1 MHYSLKNKK
10 YLILSISAIIL
21 IWQGVAVS
29 FNNRLLLPS
38 FWDVLIEIYKIIKNK
53 EFFKL
58 IFSSSFRCIQSFIL
72 SIIISIVLVI
82 TSYFSKVVYNILY
95 PIITFMKAV
104 PTMAFIVLL
113 LIWTSKDLSPIIIGI
128 LISLPIFYDEMLNSL
143 FNIDEGLL
151 KMIKIYRISKLDKI
165 KVIVI
170 PVIYMEIK
178 KIMSSTISL
187 IFKVVISSEVY
198 AQPQYGIG
206 SIIQFEKLQLNTA
219 AIIGWMI
226 IITLIICFIDF
237 ITTKLIRGERENA
250 NINFKY
256 GSNEI
261 YNNFNIEFQQGK
273 VNCIIGESGCGKTTL
288 LNYISEKLYYENK
301 RIAYVFQEDN
311 LIPWK
316 NIYVNLKIVAKKYF
330 EKSILEKEINN
341 ALVKVRLEK
350 YKYFYPR
357 ELSGGM
363 RQRINFA
370 RALIG
375 NPEVI
380 LMDEPF
386 KSLDIKSKNNMIE
399 LIKNLKNT
407 DITIILVTHDIN
419 EILML
424 ADVVYYLGGR
434 PVEIIESA
442 IGINIK
448 NIIKKINKPIDD
460 LE

>member
-1 MHYSLKNKK
+1 M
-10 YLILSISAIIL
+10 LI
-21 IWQGVAVS
+21 
-29 FNNRLLLPS
+29 N
-38 FWDVLIEIYKIIKNK
+38 
-53 EFFKL
+53 
-58 IFSSSFRCIQSFIL
+58 
-72 SIIISIVLVI
+72 
-82 TSYFSKVVYNILY
+82 
-95 PIITFMKAV
+95 
-104 PTMAFIVLL
+104 
-113 LIWTSKDLSPIIIGI
+113 
-128 LISLPIFYDEMLNSL
+128 
-143 FNIDEGLL
+143 
-151 KMIKIYRISKLDKI
+151 
-165 KVIVI
+165 
-170 PVIYMEIK
+170 
-178 KIMSSTISL
+178 
-187 IFKVVISSEVY
+187 
-198 AQPQYGIG
+198 
-206 SIIQFEKLQLNTA
+206 
-219 AIIGWMI
+219 
-226 IITLIICFIDF
+226 
-237 ITTKLIRGERENA
+237 

-273 VNCIIGESGCGKTTL
+273 INCIIGESGCGKTTL

-407 DITIILVTHDIN
+407 DITIILVTHDIY

>member
-1 MHYSLKNKK
+1 M
-10 YLILSISAIIL
+10 LI
-21 IWQGVAVS
+21 
-29 FNNRLLLPS
+29 N
-38 FWDVLIEIYKIIKNK
+38 
-53 EFFKL
+53 
-58 IFSSSFRCIQSFIL
+58 
-72 SIIISIVLVI
+72 
-82 TSYFSKVVYNILY
+82 
-95 PIITFMKAV
+95 
-104 PTMAFIVLL
+104 
-113 LIWTSKDLSPIIIGI
+113 
-128 LISLPIFYDEMLNSL
+128 
-143 FNIDEGLL
+143 
-151 KMIKIYRISKLDKI
+151 
-165 KVIVI
+165 
-170 PVIYMEIK
+170 
-178 KIMSSTISL
+178 
-187 IFKVVISSEVY
+187 
-198 AQPQYGIG
+198 
-206 SIIQFEKLQLNTA
+206 
-219 AIIGWMI
+219 
-226 IITLIICFIDF
+226 
-237 ITTKLIRGERENA
+237 

-350 YKYFYPR
+350 YKYFYPS

>member
-1 MHYSLKNKK
+1 MFDFFHKTPSPFQFL
-10 YLILSISAIIL
+10 IIL
-21 IWQGVAVS
+21 YHI
-29 FNNRLLLPS
+29 RC
-38 FWDVLIEIYKIIKNK
+38 
-53 EFFKL
+53 FF
-58 IFSSSFRCIQSFIL
+58 
-72 SIIISIVLVI
+72 
-82 TSYFSKVVYNILY
+82 
-95 PIITFMKAV
+95 
-104 PTMAFIVLL
+104 
-113 LIWTSKDLSPIIIGI
+113 
-128 LISLPIFYDEMLNSL
+128 
-143 FNIDEGLL
+143 
-151 KMIKIYRISKLDKI
+151 
-165 KVIVI
+165 
-170 PVIYMEIK
+170 
-178 KIMSSTISL
+178 
-187 IFKVVISSEVY
+187 
-198 AQPQYGIG
+198 
-206 SIIQFEKLQLNTA
+206 LQN
-219 AIIGWMI
+219 
-226 IITLIICFIDF
+226 
-237 ITTKLIRGERENA
+237 

-273 VNCIIGESGCGKTTL
+273 INCIIGESGCGKTTL

>member
-1 MHYSLKNKK
+1 M
-10 YLILSISAIIL
+10 LI
-21 IWQGVAVS
+21 
-29 FNNRLLLPS
+29 N
-38 FWDVLIEIYKIIKNK
+38 
-53 EFFKL
+53 
-58 IFSSSFRCIQSFIL
+58 
-72 SIIISIVLVI
+72 
-82 TSYFSKVVYNILY
+82 
-95 PIITFMKAV
+95 
-104 PTMAFIVLL
+104 
-113 LIWTSKDLSPIIIGI
+113 
-128 LISLPIFYDEMLNSL
+128 
-143 FNIDEGLL
+143 
-151 KMIKIYRISKLDKI
+151 
-165 KVIVI
+165 
-170 PVIYMEIK
+170 
-178 KIMSSTISL
+178 
-187 IFKVVISSEVY
+187 
-198 AQPQYGIG
+198 
-206 SIIQFEKLQLNTA
+206 
-219 AIIGWMI
+219 
-226 IITLIICFIDF
+226 
-237 ITTKLIRGERENA
+237 

-273 VNCIIGESGCGKTTL
+273 INCIIGESGCGKTTL

-350 YKYFYPR
+350 YKYLYPR

-363 RQRINFA
+363 RLRINFA

>member
-1 MHYSLKNKK
+1 M
-10 YLILSISAIIL
+10 LI
-21 IWQGVAVS
+21 
-29 FNNRLLLPS
+29 N
-38 FWDVLIEIYKIIKNK
+38 
-53 EFFKL
+53 
-58 IFSSSFRCIQSFIL
+58 
-72 SIIISIVLVI
+72 
-82 TSYFSKVVYNILY
+82 
-95 PIITFMKAV
+95 
-104 PTMAFIVLL
+104 
-113 LIWTSKDLSPIIIGI
+113 
-128 LISLPIFYDEMLNSL
+128 
-143 FNIDEGLL
+143 
-151 KMIKIYRISKLDKI
+151 
-165 KVIVI
+165 
-170 PVIYMEIK
+170 
-178 KIMSSTISL
+178 
-187 IFKVVISSEVY
+187 
-198 AQPQYGIG
+198 
-206 SIIQFEKLQLNTA
+206 
-219 AIIGWMI
+219 
-226 IITLIICFIDF
+226 
-237 ITTKLIRGERENA
+237 

-273 VNCIIGESGCGKTTL
+273 INCIIGESGCGKTTL

-350 YKYFYPR
+350 YKYFYPC
-357 ELSGGM
+357 ELSWGM

>member
-1 MHYSLKNKK
+1 M
-10 YLILSISAIIL
+10 LI
-21 IWQGVAVS
+21 
-29 FNNRLLLPS
+29 N
-38 FWDVLIEIYKIIKNK
+38 
-53 EFFKL
+53 
-58 IFSSSFRCIQSFIL
+58 
-72 SIIISIVLVI
+72 
-82 TSYFSKVVYNILY
+82 
-95 PIITFMKAV
+95 
-104 PTMAFIVLL
+104 
-113 LIWTSKDLSPIIIGI
+113 
-128 LISLPIFYDEMLNSL
+128 
-143 FNIDEGLL
+143 
-151 KMIKIYRISKLDKI
+151 
-165 KVIVI
+165 
-170 PVIYMEIK
+170 
-178 KIMSSTISL
+178 
-187 IFKVVISSEVY
+187 
-198 AQPQYGIG
+198 
-206 SIIQFEKLQLNTA
+206 
-219 AIIGWMI
+219 
-226 IITLIICFIDF
+226 
-237 ITTKLIRGERENA
+237 

-273 VNCIIGESGCGKTTL
+273 INCIIGESGCGKTTL

-419 EILML
+419 EISML

-442 IGINIK
+442 IEINIK

>member
-1 MHYSLKNKK
+1 M
-10 YLILSISAIIL
+10 LI
-21 IWQGVAVS
+21 
-29 FNNRLLLPS
+29 N
-38 FWDVLIEIYKIIKNK
+38 
-53 EFFKL
+53 
-58 IFSSSFRCIQSFIL
+58 
-72 SIIISIVLVI
+72 
-82 TSYFSKVVYNILY
+82 
-95 PIITFMKAV
+95 
-104 PTMAFIVLL
+104 
-113 LIWTSKDLSPIIIGI
+113 
-128 LISLPIFYDEMLNSL
+128 
-143 FNIDEGLL
+143 
-151 KMIKIYRISKLDKI
+151 
-165 KVIVI
+165 
-170 PVIYMEIK
+170 
-178 KIMSSTISL
+178 
-187 IFKVVISSEVY
+187 
-198 AQPQYGIG
+198 
-206 SIIQFEKLQLNTA
+206 
-219 AIIGWMI
+219 
-226 IITLIICFIDF
+226 
-237 ITTKLIRGERENA
+237 

-311 LIPWK
+311 LIPLK
-316 NIYVNLKIVAKKYF
+316 NIFVNLKIVAKKYF

>member
-1 MHYSLKNKK
+1 M
-10 YLILSISAIIL
+10 LI
-21 IWQGVAVS
+21 
-29 FNNRLLLPS
+29 N
-38 FWDVLIEIYKIIKNK
+38 
-53 EFFKL
+53 
-58 IFSSSFRCIQSFIL
+58 
-72 SIIISIVLVI
+72 
-82 TSYFSKVVYNILY
+82 
-95 PIITFMKAV
+95 
-104 PTMAFIVLL
+104 
-113 LIWTSKDLSPIIIGI
+113 
-128 LISLPIFYDEMLNSL
+128 
-143 FNIDEGLL
+143 
-151 KMIKIYRISKLDKI
+151 
-165 KVIVI
+165 
-170 PVIYMEIK
+170 
-178 KIMSSTISL
+178 
-187 IFKVVISSEVY
+187 
-198 AQPQYGIG
+198 
-206 SIIQFEKLQLNTA
+206 
-219 AIIGWMI
+219 
-226 IITLIICFIDF
+226 
-237 ITTKLIRGERENA
+237 

-448 NIIKKINKPIDD
+448 NIIKKI
-460 LE
+460 

>member
-1 MHYSLKNKK
+1 M
-10 YLILSISAIIL
+10 LI
-21 IWQGVAVS
+21 
-29 FNNRLLLPS
+29 N
-38 FWDVLIEIYKIIKNK
+38 
-53 EFFKL
+53 
-58 IFSSSFRCIQSFIL
+58 
-72 SIIISIVLVI
+72 
-82 TSYFSKVVYNILY
+82 
-95 PIITFMKAV
+95 
-104 PTMAFIVLL
+104 
-113 LIWTSKDLSPIIIGI
+113 
-128 LISLPIFYDEMLNSL
+128 
-143 FNIDEGLL
+143 
-151 KMIKIYRISKLDKI
+151 
-165 KVIVI
+165 
-170 PVIYMEIK
+170 
-178 KIMSSTISL
+178 
-187 IFKVVISSEVY
+187 
-198 AQPQYGIG
+198 
-206 SIIQFEKLQLNTA
+206 
-219 AIIGWMI
+219 
-226 IITLIICFIDF
+226 
-237 ITTKLIRGERENA
+237 

-424 ADVVYYLGGR
+424 ADVVYYLGGK

>member
-1 MHYSLKNKK
+1 M
-10 YLILSISAIIL
+10 LI
-21 IWQGVAVS
+21 
-29 FNNRLLLPS
+29 N
-38 FWDVLIEIYKIIKNK
+38 
-53 EFFKL
+53 
-58 IFSSSFRCIQSFIL
+58 
-72 SIIISIVLVI
+72 
-82 TSYFSKVVYNILY
+82 
-95 PIITFMKAV
+95 
-104 PTMAFIVLL
+104 
-113 LIWTSKDLSPIIIGI
+113 
-128 LISLPIFYDEMLNSL
+128 
-143 FNIDEGLL
+143 
-151 KMIKIYRISKLDKI
+151 
-165 KVIVI
+165 
-170 PVIYMEIK
+170 
-178 KIMSSTISL
+178 
-187 IFKVVISSEVY
+187 
-198 AQPQYGIG
+198 
-206 SIIQFEKLQLNTA
+206 
-219 AIIGWMI
+219 
-226 IITLIICFIDF
+226 
-237 ITTKLIRGERENA
+237 

-273 VNCIIGESGCGKTTL
+273 INCIIGESGCGKTTL

-407 DITIILVTHDIN
+407 DSTIILVTHDIN

-448 NIIKKINKPIDD
+448 NIIKKINKPID
-460 LE
+460 E

>member
-1 MHYSLKNKK
+1 M
-10 YLILSISAIIL
+10 LI
-21 IWQGVAVS
+21 
-29 FNNRLLLPS
+29 N
-38 FWDVLIEIYKIIKNK
+38 
-53 EFFKL
+53 
-58 IFSSSFRCIQSFIL
+58 
-72 SIIISIVLVI
+72 
-82 TSYFSKVVYNILY
+82 
-95 PIITFMKAV
+95 
-104 PTMAFIVLL
+104 
-113 LIWTSKDLSPIIIGI
+113 
-128 LISLPIFYDEMLNSL
+128 
-143 FNIDEGLL
+143 
-151 KMIKIYRISKLDKI
+151 
-165 KVIVI
+165 
-170 PVIYMEIK
+170 
-178 KIMSSTISL
+178 
-187 IFKVVISSEVY
+187 
-198 AQPQYGIG
+198 
-206 SIIQFEKLQLNTA
+206 
-219 AIIGWMI
+219 
-226 IITLIICFIDF
+226 
-237 ITTKLIRGERENA
+237 

-273 VNCIIGESGCGKTTL
+273 INCIIGESGCGKTTL

-424 ADVVYYLGGR
+424 ADVVYY
-434 PVEIIESA
+434 
-442 IGINIK
+442 
-448 NIIKKINKPIDD
+448 
-460 LE
+460 

>member
-1 MHYSLKNKK
+1 M
-10 YLILSISAIIL
+10 LI
-21 IWQGVAVS
+21 
-29 FNNRLLLPS
+29 N
-38 FWDVLIEIYKIIKNK
+38 
-53 EFFKL
+53 
-58 IFSSSFRCIQSFIL
+58 
-72 SIIISIVLVI
+72 
-82 TSYFSKVVYNILY
+82 
-95 PIITFMKAV
+95 
-104 PTMAFIVLL
+104 
-113 LIWTSKDLSPIIIGI
+113 
-128 LISLPIFYDEMLNSL
+128 
-143 FNIDEGLL
+143 
-151 KMIKIYRISKLDKI
+151 
-165 KVIVI
+165 
-170 PVIYMEIK
+170 
-178 KIMSSTISL
+178 
-187 IFKVVISSEVY
+187 
-198 AQPQYGIG
+198 
-206 SIIQFEKLQLNTA
+206 
-219 AIIGWMI
+219 
-226 IITLIICFIDF
+226 
-237 ITTKLIRGERENA
+237 

-273 VNCIIGESGCGKTTL
+273 INCIIGESGCGKTTL

-448 NIIKKINKPIDD
+448 NIIKNIIKKINKPIDD

>member
-1 MHYSLKNKK
+1 M
-10 YLILSISAIIL
+10 LI
-21 IWQGVAVS
+21 
-29 FNNRLLLPS
+29 N
-38 FWDVLIEIYKIIKNK
+38 
-53 EFFKL
+53 
-58 IFSSSFRCIQSFIL
+58 
-72 SIIISIVLVI
+72 
-82 TSYFSKVVYNILY
+82 
-95 PIITFMKAV
+95 
-104 PTMAFIVLL
+104 
-113 LIWTSKDLSPIIIGI
+113 
-128 LISLPIFYDEMLNSL
+128 
-143 FNIDEGLL
+143 
-151 KMIKIYRISKLDKI
+151 
-165 KVIVI
+165 
-170 PVIYMEIK
+170 
-178 KIMSSTISL
+178 
-187 IFKVVISSEVY
+187 
-198 AQPQYGIG
+198 
-206 SIIQFEKLQLNTA
+206 
-219 AIIGWMI
+219 
-226 IITLIICFIDF
+226 
-237 ITTKLIRGERENA
+237 

-341 ALVKVRLEK
+341 ALVKVGLEK

>member
-1 MHYSLKNKK
+1 M
-10 YLILSISAIIL
+10 LI
-21 IWQGVAVS
+21 
-29 FNNRLLLPS
+29 N
-38 FWDVLIEIYKIIKNK
+38 
-53 EFFKL
+53 
-58 IFSSSFRCIQSFIL
+58 
-72 SIIISIVLVI
+72 
-82 TSYFSKVVYNILY
+82 
-95 PIITFMKAV
+95 
-104 PTMAFIVLL
+104 
-113 LIWTSKDLSPIIIGI
+113 
-128 LISLPIFYDEMLNSL
+128 
-143 FNIDEGLL
+143 
-151 KMIKIYRISKLDKI
+151 
-165 KVIVI
+165 
-170 PVIYMEIK
+170 
-178 KIMSSTISL
+178 
-187 IFKVVISSEVY
+187 
-198 AQPQYGIG
+198 
-206 SIIQFEKLQLNTA
+206 
-219 AIIGWMI
+219 
-226 IITLIICFIDF
+226 
-237 ITTKLIRGERENA
+237 

-316 NIYVNLKIVAKKYF
+316 NIYVNLKIVEKKYF

-407 DITIILVTHDIN
+407 DITIILVTNDIN

>member
-1 MHYSLKNKK
+1 M
-10 YLILSISAIIL
+10 LI
-21 IWQGVAVS
+21 
-29 FNNRLLLPS
+29 N
-38 FWDVLIEIYKIIKNK
+38 
-53 EFFKL
+53 
-58 IFSSSFRCIQSFIL
+58 
-72 SIIISIVLVI
+72 
-82 TSYFSKVVYNILY
+82 
-95 PIITFMKAV
+95 
-104 PTMAFIVLL
+104 
-113 LIWTSKDLSPIIIGI
+113 
-128 LISLPIFYDEMLNSL
+128 
-143 FNIDEGLL
+143 
-151 KMIKIYRISKLDKI
+151 
-165 KVIVI
+165 
-170 PVIYMEIK
+170 
-178 KIMSSTISL
+178 
-187 IFKVVISSEVY
+187 
-198 AQPQYGIG
+198 
-206 SIIQFEKLQLNTA
+206 
-219 AIIGWMI
+219 
-226 IITLIICFIDF
+226 
-237 ITTKLIRGERENA
+237 

-273 VNCIIGESGCGKTTL
+273 INCIIGESGCGKTTL
-288 LNYISEKLYYENK
+288 LNYISKKLYYKNK
-301 RIAYVFQEDN
+301 RIAYVFQENN

-316 NIYVNLKIVAKKYF
+316 NIYFNLKIVAKKYF

-350 YKYFYPR
+350 YKYFYPC

>member
-1 MHYSLKNKK
+1 M
-10 YLILSISAIIL
+10 LI
-21 IWQGVAVS
+21 
-29 FNNRLLLPS
+29 N
-38 FWDVLIEIYKIIKNK
+38 
-53 EFFKL
+53 
-58 IFSSSFRCIQSFIL
+58 
-72 SIIISIVLVI
+72 
-82 TSYFSKVVYNILY
+82 
-95 PIITFMKAV
+95 
-104 PTMAFIVLL
+104 
-113 LIWTSKDLSPIIIGI
+113 
-128 LISLPIFYDEMLNSL
+128 
-143 FNIDEGLL
+143 
-151 KMIKIYRISKLDKI
+151 
-165 KVIVI
+165 
-170 PVIYMEIK
+170 
-178 KIMSSTISL
+178 
-187 IFKVVISSEVY
+187 
-198 AQPQYGIG
+198 
-206 SIIQFEKLQLNTA
+206 
-219 AIIGWMI
+219 
-226 IITLIICFIDF
+226 
-237 ITTKLIRGERENA
+237 
-250 NINFKY
+250 
-256 GSNEI
+256 
-261 YNNFNIEFQQGK
+261 QQGK
-273 VNCIIGESGCGKTTL
+273 INCIIGESGCGKTTL

-424 ADVVYYLGGR
+424 ADVAYYLGGR

>member
-1 MHYSLKNKK
+1 M
-10 YLILSISAIIL
+10 LI
-21 IWQGVAVS
+21 
-29 FNNRLLLPS
+29 N
-38 FWDVLIEIYKIIKNK
+38 
-53 EFFKL
+53 
-58 IFSSSFRCIQSFIL
+58 
-72 SIIISIVLVI
+72 
-82 TSYFSKVVYNILY
+82 
-95 PIITFMKAV
+95 
-104 PTMAFIVLL
+104 
-113 LIWTSKDLSPIIIGI
+113 
-128 LISLPIFYDEMLNSL
+128 
-143 FNIDEGLL
+143 
-151 KMIKIYRISKLDKI
+151 
-165 KVIVI
+165 
-170 PVIYMEIK
+170 
-178 KIMSSTISL
+178 
-187 IFKVVISSEVY
+187 
-198 AQPQYGIG
+198 
-206 SIIQFEKLQLNTA
+206 
-219 AIIGWMI
+219 
-226 IITLIICFIDF
+226 
-237 ITTKLIRGERENA
+237 

-407 DITIILVTHDIN
+407 DSTIILVTHDIN

>member
-1 MHYSLKNKK
+1 M
-10 YLILSISAIIL
+10 LI
-21 IWQGVAVS
+21 
-29 FNNRLLLPS
+29 N
-38 FWDVLIEIYKIIKNK
+38 
-53 EFFKL
+53 
-58 IFSSSFRCIQSFIL
+58 
-72 SIIISIVLVI
+72 
-82 TSYFSKVVYNILY
+82 
-95 PIITFMKAV
+95 
-104 PTMAFIVLL
+104 
-113 LIWTSKDLSPIIIGI
+113 
-128 LISLPIFYDEMLNSL
+128 
-143 FNIDEGLL
+143 
-151 KMIKIYRISKLDKI
+151 
-165 KVIVI
+165 
-170 PVIYMEIK
+170 
-178 KIMSSTISL
+178 
-187 IFKVVISSEVY
+187 
-198 AQPQYGIG
+198 
-206 SIIQFEKLQLNTA
+206 
-219 AIIGWMI
+219 
-226 IITLIICFIDF
+226 
-237 ITTKLIRGERENA
+237 

-273 VNCIIGESGCGKTTL
+273 INCIIGESWCGKTNL

-407 DITIILVTHDIN
+407 DSTIILVTHDIN

>member
-1 MHYSLKNKK
+1 M
-10 YLILSISAIIL
+10 LI
-21 IWQGVAVS
+21 
-29 FNNRLLLPS
+29 N
-38 FWDVLIEIYKIIKNK
+38 
-53 EFFKL
+53 
-58 IFSSSFRCIQSFIL
+58 
-72 SIIISIVLVI
+72 
-82 TSYFSKVVYNILY
+82 
-95 PIITFMKAV
+95 
-104 PTMAFIVLL
+104 
-113 LIWTSKDLSPIIIGI
+113 
-128 LISLPIFYDEMLNSL
+128 
-143 FNIDEGLL
+143 
-151 KMIKIYRISKLDKI
+151 
-165 KVIVI
+165 
-170 PVIYMEIK
+170 
-178 KIMSSTISL
+178 
-187 IFKVVISSEVY
+187 
-198 AQPQYGIG
+198 
-206 SIIQFEKLQLNTA
+206 
-219 AIIGWMI
+219 
-226 IITLIICFIDF
+226 
-237 ITTKLIRGERENA
+237 

-273 VNCIIGESGCGKTTL
+273 INCIIGESGCGKTTL

-357 ELSGGM
+357 KLSGGM

>member
-1 MHYSLKNKK
+1 M
-10 YLILSISAIIL
+10 LI
-21 IWQGVAVS
+21 
-29 FNNRLLLPS
+29 N
-38 FWDVLIEIYKIIKNK
+38 
-53 EFFKL
+53 
-58 IFSSSFRCIQSFIL
+58 
-72 SIIISIVLVI
+72 
-82 TSYFSKVVYNILY
+82 
-95 PIITFMKAV
+95 
-104 PTMAFIVLL
+104 
-113 LIWTSKDLSPIIIGI
+113 
-128 LISLPIFYDEMLNSL
+128 
-143 FNIDEGLL
+143 
-151 KMIKIYRISKLDKI
+151 
-165 KVIVI
+165 
-170 PVIYMEIK
+170 
-178 KIMSSTISL
+178 
-187 IFKVVISSEVY
+187 
-198 AQPQYGIG
+198 
-206 SIIQFEKLQLNTA
+206 
-219 AIIGWMI
+219 
-226 IITLIICFIDF
+226 
-237 ITTKLIRGERENA
+237 

-288 LNYISEKLYYENK
+288 LNYISEKIYYENK

>member
-1 MHYSLKNKK
+1 M
-10 YLILSISAIIL
+10 LI
-21 IWQGVAVS
+21 
-29 FNNRLLLPS
+29 N
-38 FWDVLIEIYKIIKNK
+38 
-53 EFFKL
+53 
-58 IFSSSFRCIQSFIL
+58 
-72 SIIISIVLVI
+72 
-82 TSYFSKVVYNILY
+82 
-95 PIITFMKAV
+95 
-104 PTMAFIVLL
+104 
-113 LIWTSKDLSPIIIGI
+113 
-128 LISLPIFYDEMLNSL
+128 
-143 FNIDEGLL
+143 
-151 KMIKIYRISKLDKI
+151 
-165 KVIVI
+165 
-170 PVIYMEIK
+170 
-178 KIMSSTISL
+178 
-187 IFKVVISSEVY
+187 
-198 AQPQYGIG
+198 
-206 SIIQFEKLQLNTA
+206 
-219 AIIGWMI
+219 
-226 IITLIICFIDF
+226 
-237 ITTKLIRGERENA
+237 

-273 VNCIIGESGCGKTTL
+273 INCIIGESGCGKTTF

>member
-1 MHYSLKNKK
+1 M
-10 YLILSISAIIL
+10 LI
-21 IWQGVAVS
+21 
-29 FNNRLLLPS
+29 N
-38 FWDVLIEIYKIIKNK
+38 
-53 EFFKL
+53 
-58 IFSSSFRCIQSFIL
+58 
-72 SIIISIVLVI
+72 
-82 TSYFSKVVYNILY
+82 
-95 PIITFMKAV
+95 
-104 PTMAFIVLL
+104 
-113 LIWTSKDLSPIIIGI
+113 
-128 LISLPIFYDEMLNSL
+128 
-143 FNIDEGLL
+143 
-151 KMIKIYRISKLDKI
+151 
-165 KVIVI
+165 
-170 PVIYMEIK
+170 
-178 KIMSSTISL
+178 
-187 IFKVVISSEVY
+187 
-198 AQPQYGIG
+198 
-206 SIIQFEKLQLNTA
+206 
-219 AIIGWMI
+219 
-226 IITLIICFIDF
+226 
-237 ITTKLIRGERENA
+237 

-273 VNCIIGESGCGKTTL
+273 INCIIGESGCGKTTL

-407 DITIILVTHDIN
+407 DSTIILVTHDIN

>member
-1 MHYSLKNKK
+1 M
-10 YLILSISAIIL
+10 LI
-21 IWQGVAVS
+21 
-29 FNNRLLLPS
+29 N
-38 FWDVLIEIYKIIKNK
+38 
-53 EFFKL
+53 
-58 IFSSSFRCIQSFIL
+58 
-72 SIIISIVLVI
+72 
-82 TSYFSKVVYNILY
+82 
-95 PIITFMKAV
+95 
-104 PTMAFIVLL
+104 
-113 LIWTSKDLSPIIIGI
+113 
-128 LISLPIFYDEMLNSL
+128 
-143 FNIDEGLL
+143 
-151 KMIKIYRISKLDKI
+151 
-165 KVIVI
+165 
-170 PVIYMEIK
+170 
-178 KIMSSTISL
+178 
-187 IFKVVISSEVY
+187 
-198 AQPQYGIG
+198 
-206 SIIQFEKLQLNTA
+206 
-219 AIIGWMI
+219 
-226 IITLIICFIDF
+226 
-237 ITTKLIRGERENA
+237 

-386 KSLDIKSKNNMIE
+386 KSLDIKSKNNVIE
-399 LIKNLKNT
+399 LIKNLNNT

>member
-1 MHYSLKNKK
+1 M
-10 YLILSISAIIL
+10 LI
-21 IWQGVAVS
+21 
-29 FNNRLLLPS
+29 N
-38 FWDVLIEIYKIIKNK
+38 
-53 EFFKL
+53 
-58 IFSSSFRCIQSFIL
+58 
-72 SIIISIVLVI
+72 
-82 TSYFSKVVYNILY
+82 
-95 PIITFMKAV
+95 
-104 PTMAFIVLL
+104 
-113 LIWTSKDLSPIIIGI
+113 
-128 LISLPIFYDEMLNSL
+128 
-143 FNIDEGLL
+143 
-151 KMIKIYRISKLDKI
+151 
-165 KVIVI
+165 
-170 PVIYMEIK
+170 
-178 KIMSSTISL
+178 
-187 IFKVVISSEVY
+187 
-198 AQPQYGIG
+198 
-206 SIIQFEKLQLNTA
+206 
-219 AIIGWMI
+219 
-226 IITLIICFIDF
+226 
-237 ITTKLIRGERENA
+237 

-434 PVEIIESA
+434 PVEIIESV

>member
-1 MHYSLKNKK
+1 M
-10 YLILSISAIIL
+10 LI
-21 IWQGVAVS
+21 
-29 FNNRLLLPS
+29 N
-38 FWDVLIEIYKIIKNK
+38 
-53 EFFKL
+53 
-58 IFSSSFRCIQSFIL
+58 
-72 SIIISIVLVI
+72 
-82 TSYFSKVVYNILY
+82 
-95 PIITFMKAV
+95 
-104 PTMAFIVLL
+104 
-113 LIWTSKDLSPIIIGI
+113 
-128 LISLPIFYDEMLNSL
+128 
-143 FNIDEGLL
+143 
-151 KMIKIYRISKLDKI
+151 
-165 KVIVI
+165 
-170 PVIYMEIK
+170 
-178 KIMSSTISL
+178 
-187 IFKVVISSEVY
+187 
-198 AQPQYGIG
+198 
-206 SIIQFEKLQLNTA
+206 
-219 AIIGWMI
+219 
-226 IITLIICFIDF
+226 
-237 ITTKLIRGERENA
+237 

-330 EKSILEKEINN
+330 EKSILEKEIIN

>member
-1 MHYSLKNKK
+1 M
-10 YLILSISAIIL
+10 LI
-21 IWQGVAVS
+21 
-29 FNNRLLLPS
+29 N
-38 FWDVLIEIYKIIKNK
+38 
-53 EFFKL
+53 
-58 IFSSSFRCIQSFIL
+58 
-72 SIIISIVLVI
+72 
-82 TSYFSKVVYNILY
+82 
-95 PIITFMKAV
+95 
-104 PTMAFIVLL
+104 
-113 LIWTSKDLSPIIIGI
+113 
-128 LISLPIFYDEMLNSL
+128 
-143 FNIDEGLL
+143 
-151 KMIKIYRISKLDKI
+151 
-165 KVIVI
+165 
-170 PVIYMEIK
+170 
-178 KIMSSTISL
+178 
-187 IFKVVISSEVY
+187 
-198 AQPQYGIG
+198 
-206 SIIQFEKLQLNTA
+206 
-219 AIIGWMI
+219 
-226 IITLIICFIDF
+226 
-237 ITTKLIRGERENA
+237 

-273 VNCIIGESGCGKTTL
+273 INCIIGESGCGKTTL

-448 NIIKKINKPIDD
+448 NIIRKINKPIDD

>member
-1 MHYSLKNKK
+1 M
-10 YLILSISAIIL
+10 LI
-21 IWQGVAVS
+21 
-29 FNNRLLLPS
+29 N
-38 FWDVLIEIYKIIKNK
+38 
-53 EFFKL
+53 
-58 IFSSSFRCIQSFIL
+58 
-72 SIIISIVLVI
+72 
-82 TSYFSKVVYNILY
+82 
-95 PIITFMKAV
+95 
-104 PTMAFIVLL
+104 
-113 LIWTSKDLSPIIIGI
+113 
-128 LISLPIFYDEMLNSL
+128 
-143 FNIDEGLL
+143 
-151 KMIKIYRISKLDKI
+151 
-165 KVIVI
+165 
-170 PVIYMEIK
+170 
-178 KIMSSTISL
+178 
-187 IFKVVISSEVY
+187 
-198 AQPQYGIG
+198 
-206 SIIQFEKLQLNTA
+206 
-219 AIIGWMI
+219 
-226 IITLIICFIDF
+226 
-237 ITTKLIRGERENA
+237 

-273 VNCIIGESGCGKTTL
+273 TNCIIGESGCGKTTL

>member
-1 MHYSLKNKK
+1 M
-10 YLILSISAIIL
+10 LI
-21 IWQGVAVS
+21 
-29 FNNRLLLPS
+29 N
-38 FWDVLIEIYKIIKNK
+38 
-53 EFFKL
+53 
-58 IFSSSFRCIQSFIL
+58 
-72 SIIISIVLVI
+72 
-82 TSYFSKVVYNILY
+82 
-95 PIITFMKAV
+95 
-104 PTMAFIVLL
+104 
-113 LIWTSKDLSPIIIGI
+113 
-128 LISLPIFYDEMLNSL
+128 
-143 FNIDEGLL
+143 
-151 KMIKIYRISKLDKI
+151 
-165 KVIVI
+165 
-170 PVIYMEIK
+170 
-178 KIMSSTISL
+178 
-187 IFKVVISSEVY
+187 
-198 AQPQYGIG
+198 
-206 SIIQFEKLQLNTA
+206 
-219 AIIGWMI
+219 
-226 IITLIICFIDF
+226 
-237 ITTKLIRGERENA
+237 

-448 NIIKKINKPIDD
+448 NIIKKINEPIDD

>member
-1 MHYSLKNKK
+1 M
-10 YLILSISAIIL
+10 LI
-21 IWQGVAVS
+21 
-29 FNNRLLLPS
+29 N
-38 FWDVLIEIYKIIKNK
+38 
-53 EFFKL
+53 
-58 IFSSSFRCIQSFIL
+58 
-72 SIIISIVLVI
+72 
-82 TSYFSKVVYNILY
+82 
-95 PIITFMKAV
+95 
-104 PTMAFIVLL
+104 
-113 LIWTSKDLSPIIIGI
+113 
-128 LISLPIFYDEMLNSL
+128 
-143 FNIDEGLL
+143 
-151 KMIKIYRISKLDKI
+151 
-165 KVIVI
+165 
-170 PVIYMEIK
+170 
-178 KIMSSTISL
+178 
-187 IFKVVISSEVY
+187 
-198 AQPQYGIG
+198 
-206 SIIQFEKLQLNTA
+206 
-219 AIIGWMI
+219 
-226 IITLIICFIDF
+226 
-237 ITTKLIRGERENA
+237 

-273 VNCIIGESGCGKTTL
+273 INCIIGESGCGKTTL

-407 DITIILVTHDIN
+407 DSTIILVTHDIN

-448 NIIKKINKPIDD
+448 NIIK
-460 LE
+460 

>member
-1 MHYSLKNKK
+1 M
-10 YLILSISAIIL
+10 LI
-21 IWQGVAVS
+21 
-29 FNNRLLLPS
+29 N
-38 FWDVLIEIYKIIKNK
+38 
-53 EFFKL
+53 
-58 IFSSSFRCIQSFIL
+58 
-72 SIIISIVLVI
+72 
-82 TSYFSKVVYNILY
+82 
-95 PIITFMKAV
+95 
-104 PTMAFIVLL
+104 
-113 LIWTSKDLSPIIIGI
+113 
-128 LISLPIFYDEMLNSL
+128 
-143 FNIDEGLL
+143 
-151 KMIKIYRISKLDKI
+151 
-165 KVIVI
+165 
-170 PVIYMEIK
+170 
-178 KIMSSTISL
+178 
-187 IFKVVISSEVY
+187 
-198 AQPQYGIG
+198 
-206 SIIQFEKLQLNTA
+206 
-219 AIIGWMI
+219 
-226 IITLIICFIDF
+226 
-237 ITTKLIRGERENA
+237 

-273 VNCIIGESGCGKTTL
+273 INCIIGESGCGKTTL

-407 DITIILVTHDIN
+407 DSTIILVTHDIN

-434 PVEIIESA
+434 PVEIIESV

>member
-1 MHYSLKNKK
+1 M
-10 YLILSISAIIL
+10 LI
-21 IWQGVAVS
+21 
-29 FNNRLLLPS
+29 N
-38 FWDVLIEIYKIIKNK
+38 
-53 EFFKL
+53 
-58 IFSSSFRCIQSFIL
+58 
-72 SIIISIVLVI
+72 
-82 TSYFSKVVYNILY
+82 
-95 PIITFMKAV
+95 
-104 PTMAFIVLL
+104 
-113 LIWTSKDLSPIIIGI
+113 
-128 LISLPIFYDEMLNSL
+128 
-143 FNIDEGLL
+143 
-151 KMIKIYRISKLDKI
+151 
-165 KVIVI
+165 
-170 PVIYMEIK
+170 
-178 KIMSSTISL
+178 
-187 IFKVVISSEVY
+187 
-198 AQPQYGIG
+198 
-206 SIIQFEKLQLNTA
+206 
-219 AIIGWMI
+219 
-226 IITLIICFIDF
+226 
-237 ITTKLIRGERENA
+237 

-424 ADVVYYLGGR
+424 ADVAYYLGGR

>member
-1 MHYSLKNKK
+1 M
-10 YLILSISAIIL
+10 LI
-21 IWQGVAVS
+21 
-29 FNNRLLLPS
+29 N
-38 FWDVLIEIYKIIKNK
+38 
-53 EFFKL
+53 
-58 IFSSSFRCIQSFIL
+58 
-72 SIIISIVLVI
+72 
-82 TSYFSKVVYNILY
+82 
-95 PIITFMKAV
+95 
-104 PTMAFIVLL
+104 
-113 LIWTSKDLSPIIIGI
+113 
-128 LISLPIFYDEMLNSL
+128 
-143 FNIDEGLL
+143 
-151 KMIKIYRISKLDKI
+151 
-165 KVIVI
+165 
-170 PVIYMEIK
+170 
-178 KIMSSTISL
+178 
-187 IFKVVISSEVY
+187 
-198 AQPQYGIG
+198 
-206 SIIQFEKLQLNTA
+206 
-219 AIIGWMI
+219 
-226 IITLIICFIDF
+226 
-237 ITTKLIRGERENA
+237 

-357 ELSGGM
+357 ELSVGM

>member
-1 MHYSLKNKK
+1 M
-10 YLILSISAIIL
+10 LI
-21 IWQGVAVS
+21 
-29 FNNRLLLPS
+29 N
-38 FWDVLIEIYKIIKNK
+38 
-53 EFFKL
+53 
-58 IFSSSFRCIQSFIL
+58 
-72 SIIISIVLVI
+72 
-82 TSYFSKVVYNILY
+82 
-95 PIITFMKAV
+95 
-104 PTMAFIVLL
+104 
-113 LIWTSKDLSPIIIGI
+113 
-128 LISLPIFYDEMLNSL
+128 
-143 FNIDEGLL
+143 
-151 KMIKIYRISKLDKI
+151 
-165 KVIVI
+165 
-170 PVIYMEIK
+170 
-178 KIMSSTISL
+178 
-187 IFKVVISSEVY
+187 
-198 AQPQYGIG
+198 
-206 SIIQFEKLQLNTA
+206 
-219 AIIGWMI
+219 
-226 IITLIICFIDF
+226 
-237 ITTKLIRGERENA
+237 

-273 VNCIIGESGCGKTTL
+273 INCIIGESGCGKTTL

-350 YKYFYPR
+350 YKYFYPCK
-357 ELSGGM
+357 LSGGM

>member
-1 MHYSLKNKK
+1 M
-10 YLILSISAIIL
+10 LI
-21 IWQGVAVS
+21 
-29 FNNRLLLPS
+29 N
-38 FWDVLIEIYKIIKNK
+38 
-53 EFFKL
+53 
-58 IFSSSFRCIQSFIL
+58 
-72 SIIISIVLVI
+72 
-82 TSYFSKVVYNILY
+82 
-95 PIITFMKAV
+95 
-104 PTMAFIVLL
+104 
-113 LIWTSKDLSPIIIGI
+113 
-128 LISLPIFYDEMLNSL
+128 
-143 FNIDEGLL
+143 
-151 KMIKIYRISKLDKI
+151 
-165 KVIVI
+165 
-170 PVIYMEIK
+170 
-178 KIMSSTISL
+178 
-187 IFKVVISSEVY
+187 
-198 AQPQYGIG
+198 
-206 SIIQFEKLQLNTA
+206 
-219 AIIGWMI
+219 
-226 IITLIICFIDF
+226 
-237 ITTKLIRGERENA
+237 

-301 RIAYVFQEDN
+301 RIAYVFQEDK

>member
-1 MHYSLKNKK
+1 M
-10 YLILSISAIIL
+10 LI
-21 IWQGVAVS
+21 
-29 FNNRLLLPS
+29 N
-38 FWDVLIEIYKIIKNK
+38 
-53 EFFKL
+53 
-58 IFSSSFRCIQSFIL
+58 
-72 SIIISIVLVI
+72 
-82 TSYFSKVVYNILY
+82 
-95 PIITFMKAV
+95 
-104 PTMAFIVLL
+104 
-113 LIWTSKDLSPIIIGI
+113 
-128 LISLPIFYDEMLNSL
+128 
-143 FNIDEGLL
+143 
-151 KMIKIYRISKLDKI
+151 
-165 KVIVI
+165 
-170 PVIYMEIK
+170 
-178 KIMSSTISL
+178 
-187 IFKVVISSEVY
+187 
-198 AQPQYGIG
+198 
-206 SIIQFEKLQLNTA
+206 
-219 AIIGWMI
+219 
-226 IITLIICFIDF
+226 
-237 ITTKLIRGERENA
+237 

-256 GSNEI
+256 ESNEI

-273 VNCIIGESGCGKTTL
+273 INCIIGESGCGKTTL

-330 EKSILEKEINN
+330 EKIILEKEINN